1 MCWSVFLVCV
11 FITLMQGQFPPECMT
26 PAGLRSGTCCPS
38 PTGLSNDKCGSR
50 TGRGVCYPHYRR
62 DDRER
67 WPLRFFNR
75 TCRCNRHFSGYNCGQ
90 LCRNIIQMSPK
101 EKQAFINALDRAKRT
116 THPDLMICTQRYEE
130 IFGLDGN
137 TMQCE
142 STTIYNFFVWTNYYS
157 VGKTYMG
164 PGFVTWD
171 RYQLMQLERDMQD
184 MLGDPTF
191 ALPYW
196 NFAIGGSECDIC
208 TDELLGARSNFDMNG
223 ISSNFV
229 FSQWWIICESVEE
242 YETLGTICNSTESHP
257 IRQNPAGNMAQPMI
271 HKLPKPQ
278 DVIDCL
284 EMSHFDTPPFYSTS
298 SQSFRN
304 SVEGYSVPQ
313 GKYDP
318 AVWSLHNLANLF
330 LNGTGSQ
337 IHLSPNDPIF
347 VLLHTFTNAIFD
359 EWIRIHR
366 PDAVAYPKESTPIG
380 HNLHF
385 NMVPFWPP
393 ITNAEMFVPAPVSLG
408 YSYEIQWPTLPFT
421 LSEVFTIV
429 IVVMVLV
436 LESAHASCEC
446 TARRRDWISCSGNK
460 PAVTQKMNRE
470 GRSFSL

>member
-1 MCWSVFLVCV
+1 
-11 FITLMQGQFPPECMT
+11 
-26 PAGLRSGTCCPS
+26 
-38 PTGLSNDKCGSR
+38 
-50 TGRGVCYPHYRR
+50 
-62 DDRER
+62 
-67 WPLRFFNR
+67 
-75 TCRCNRHFSGYNCGQ
+75 
-90 LCRNIIQMSPK
+90 
-101 EKQAFINALDRAKRT
+101 
-116 THPDLMICTQRYEE
+116 
-130 IFGLDGN
+130 
-137 TMQCE
+137 
-142 STTIYNFFVWTNYYS
+142 
-157 VGKTYMG
+157 
-164 PGFVTWD
+164 
-171 RYQLMQLERDMQD
+171 D

-242 YETLGTICNSTESHP
+242 YETLGTICNS
-257 IRQNPAGNMAQPMI
+257 
-271 HKLPKPQ
+271 
-278 DVIDCL
+278 
-284 EMSHFDTPPFYSTS
+284 
-298 SQSFRN
+298 
-304 SVEGYSVPQ
+304 YSVPQ

-347 VLLHTFTNAIFD
+347 ILLHTFTNAIFD